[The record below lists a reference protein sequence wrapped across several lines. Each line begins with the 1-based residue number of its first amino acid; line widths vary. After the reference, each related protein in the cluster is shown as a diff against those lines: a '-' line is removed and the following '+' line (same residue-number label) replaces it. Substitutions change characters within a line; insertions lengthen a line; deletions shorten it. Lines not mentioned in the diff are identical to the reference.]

1 MLPNSRP
8 SVGIRRRPQPG
19 SQDSP
24 GAQGRKLRE
33 WAPARSRL
41 ERIPTK
47 TAAPRRISRIKGT
60 TEAPR
65 SVGSNA
71 ETASVY

>member
-24 GAQGRKLRE
+24 GAQE
-33 WAPARSRL
+33 
-41 ERIPTK
+41 PTRV
-47 TAAPRRISRIKGT
+47 AFFPAPRDCPGYPAVVDAGCRPRGANWEASNSLGSTLMESRRG
-60 TEAPR
+60 A
-65 SVGSNA
+65 
-71 ETASVY
+71 